1 MSKES
6 EKGIVT
12 LPINENTDDDLWGVG
27 LHPVSGK
34 KKNLVRLRVFKKVN

>member
-12 LPINENTDDDLWGVG
+12 LPINKNTDDNLWGES

-34 KKNLVRLRVFKKVN
+34 KKEFCAFKSIEEG

>member
-12 LPINENTDDDLWGVG
+12 LPINKNTDDNLWGES
-27 LHPVSGK
+27 LHTVSGK
-34 KKNLVRLRVFKKVN
+34 KKDFSAFKSIDKG